1 MPPNGLHYICKKKNG
16 VYYMETGKLTPF
28 EKIEAALIENAAWR
42 AMLIATDDLI
52 KISLEIEKE
61 TDASAVNEKS
71 VISDLAVV
79 TLAKT
84 MEERFGIS
92 A

>member
-1 MPPNGLHYICKKKNG
+1 
-16 VYYMETGKLTPF
+16 METEKLTPF

-52 KISLEIEKE
+52 KISIEIDRE
-61 TDASAVNEKS
+61 TDASAANEKS

>member
-1 MPPNGLHYICKKKNG
+1 
-16 VYYMETGKLTPF
+16 METGKLTPF
-28 EKIEAALIENAAWR
+28 EKIEEALIENAAWR

-52 KISLEIEKE
+52 KISAEIGKG
-61 TDASAVNEKS
+61 TDALSADEKS
-71 VISDLAVV
+71 IISDLAVV

>member
-1 MPPNGLHYICKKKNG
+1 
-16 VYYMETGKLTPF
+16 MENGKLTPF

-42 AMLIATDDLI
+42 AMLVATGDLM
-52 KISLEIEKE
+52 KISAEIEKE
-61 TDASAVNEKS
+61 TDAIAADEKS

-84 MEERFGIS
+84 MEERFGVS

>member
-1 MPPNGLHYICKKKNG
+1 CKKKNG
-16 VYYMETGKLTPF
+16 VYYMETEKLTPF

-52 KISLEIEKE
+52 KISIEIDRE
-61 TDASAVNEKS
+61 TDASAANEKS